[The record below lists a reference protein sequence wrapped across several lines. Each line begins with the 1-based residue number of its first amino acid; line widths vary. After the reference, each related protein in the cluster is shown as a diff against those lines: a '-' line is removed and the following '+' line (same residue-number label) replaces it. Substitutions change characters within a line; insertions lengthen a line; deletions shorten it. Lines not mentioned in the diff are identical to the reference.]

1 MIMQTSEG
9 QQVAGMLSASLIALA
24 ELDKVSTLDAE
35 QLWTMLANH
44 LRSARPQALMSL
56 EQVP

>member
-1 MIMQTSEG
+1 MIMQTPEG
-9 QQVAGMLSASLIALA
+9 QRVAAQLSAALLA
-24 ELDKVSTLDAE
+24 LGELDKHSAADA
-35 QLWTMLANH
+35 QALWVVLANH

>member
-1 MIMQTSEG
+1 MIMQTPDG
-9 QQVAGMLSASLIALA
+9 QRVAAQLSAALVALA

-35 QLWTMLANH
+35 QLWAMLANH